1 MPWKNQGGGPGGGG
15 SGPWGSRGPGGPQ
28 PPSLEDILREGQDRL
43 RSFIP
48 DGGGRSVLIVLLIA
62 VVAWLFSGVYKVDT
76 DEQGVVLRF
85 GEWVRTTQPGL
96 HYHLP
101 GPIESV
107 ITPAVTR
114 INKTEVGFRSSTQFR
129 SSTKTE
135 KNALSRQVPEEA
147 LMLTGDENIVDINFA
162 VFWLIKDAG
171 QFLFNIRNPEAT
183 VKSVA
188 ESAMR
193 ETIGQ
198 DRLES
203 ILTKGRGEIEEHTK
217 GLMQGILN
225 EYGAGVEVSQVK
237 LEKVDPPE
245 PVLNAFRDVQAAKAD
260 QETLQNQA
268 MAYRNSL
275 VPKAR
280 GEAAQITQEAEAYK
294 QEIVARATG
303 DAERFIS
310 VYKAYKI
317 AKDVTKRRMYL
328 EAMEEVM
335 GDVNKVIIDIPAGS
349 STGVL
354 PYLPLS
360 ELLKQGDSATGSSSK
375 KSVRPAT
382 KQNSSGESGE

>member
-1 MPWKNQGGGPGGGG
+1 MPWKNQGGGPGGDG

-28 PPSLEDILREGQDRL
+28 PPNLEDILRESQDRFRSFLPGGGGL
-43 RSFIP
+43 RS
-48 DGGGRSVLIVLLIA
+48 VMIVLLIA
-62 VVAWLFSGVYKVDT
+62 VAAWLFSGVYKVNT

-85 GEWVRTTQPGL
+85 GKWVRTTQPGL

-114 INKTEVGFRSSTQFR
+114 INKIEVGFRSPLQPG
-129 SSTKTE
+129 
-135 KNALSRQVPEEA
+135 KNTPSRQVPEEA

-162 VFWLIKDAG
+162 LFWRIKNAG
-171 QFLFNIRNPEAT
+171 EFLFNIRNPEAT

-198 DRLES
+198 DRLEP

-217 GLMQGILN
+217 ELIQSVLN
-225 EYGAGVEVSQVK
+225 DYGAGIEVSQVK

-268 MAYRNSL
+268 LAYRNNI
-275 VPKAR
+275 VPKSR

-303 DAERFIS
+303 DAKRFIS
-310 VYKAYKI
+310 VYKAYEV

-328 EAMEEVM
+328 EAMEEVV
-335 GDVNKVIIDIPAGS
+335 GDLNKVIIDVPAGDG
-349 STGVL
+349 TGVL

-360 ELLKQGDSATGSSSK
+360 ELLKQEGGTGTQSPAK
-375 KSVRPAT
+375 RPTQPAPDRN
-382 KQNSSGESGE
+382 KSGESSK

>member
-1 MPWKNQGGGPGGGG
+1 M
-15 SGPWGSRGPGGPQ
+15 
-28 PPSLEDILREGQDRL
+28 
-43 RSFIP
+43 
-48 DGGGRSVLIVLLIA
+48 
-62 VVAWLFSGVYKVDT
+62 
-76 DEQGVVLRF
+76 
-85 GEWVRTTQPGL
+85 
-96 HYHLP
+96 
-101 GPIESV
+101 

-114 INKTEVGFRSSTQFR
+114 INKIEVGFRSPL
-129 SSTKTE
+129 KAG
-135 KNALSRQVPEEA
+135 KNAPTRQVPEEA

-162 VFWLIKDAG
+162 VFWRIKDAG

-198 DRLES
+198 DRLEP

-217 GLMQGILN
+217 GLMQTVLN
-225 EYGAGVEVSQVK
+225 DYGAGVEISQVK

-268 MAYRNSL
+268 MAYRNNL

-303 DAERFIS
+303 NAKRFLS
-310 VYKAYKI
+310 VYNAYKV
-317 AKDVTKRRMYL
+317 AKDVTRRRMYL
-328 EAMEEVM
+328 EAMEEVV
-335 GDVNKVIIDIPAGS
+335 GDLNKVIVDVPAGGGG
-349 STGVL
+349 GVL

-360 ELLKQGDSATGSSSK
+360 ELLKQGSSAAGSSSK
-375 KSVRPAT
+375 RSTRPAPS
-382 KQNSSGESGE
+382 QNRSGEGSK

>member
-1 MPWKNQGGGPGGGG
+1 
-15 SGPWGSRGPGGPQ
+15 
-28 PPSLEDILREGQDRL
+28 LREGQDRF

-48 DGGGRSVLIVLLIA
+48 GGGGRSVLIVLLIA
-62 VVAWLFSGVYKVDT
+62 VAAWLFSGVYKVDT

-114 INKTEVGFRSSTQFR
+114 INKIEVGFRSSTN
-129 SSTKTE
+129 TK
-135 KNALSRQVPEEA
+135 KNTLTRQVPEEA
-147 LMLTGDENIVDINFA
+147 LMLTGDENIVDINFT

-171 QFLFNIRNPEAT
+171 KFLFNIRNPEAT

-198 DRLES
+198 DKLES

-217 GLMQGILN
+217 GLMQGILT
-225 EYGAGVEVSQVK
+225 EYGSGVEVSQVK

-268 MAYRNSL
+268 MAYRNNL

-303 DAERFIS
+303 DAKRFIS
-310 VYKAYKI
+310 VYKAYKV

-335 GDVNKVIIDIPAGS
+335 GDINKVIIDIPAGG

-360 ELLKQGDSATGSSSK
+360 ELLKQGNSTAKSSLK
-375 KSVRPAT
+375 KPEQPVT
-382 KQNSSGESGE
+382 NQNSSGESSK

>member
-28 PPSLEDILREGQDRL
+28 PPNLEDILRESQDRF
-43 RSFIP
+43 RSLIP
-48 DGGGRSVLIVLLIA
+48 GGGGRSILIVLLIA
-62 VVAWLFSGVYKVDT
+62 VAAWLFSGVYKVDT

-85 GEWVRTTQPGL
+85 GKWVRTTQPGL

-114 INKTEVGFRSSTQFR
+114 INKIEVGFRSPL
-129 SSTKTE
+129 KAG
-135 KNALSRQVPEEA
+135 KNSPTRQVPEEA
-147 LMLTGDENIVDINFA
+147 LMLTGDENIVDINFT
-162 VFWLIKDAG
+162 VFWRIKDAG

-198 DRLES
+198 DRLEP
-203 ILTKGRGEIEEHTK
+203 ILTKGRGGIEEHTK
-217 GLMQGILN
+217 GLMQGVLDD
-225 EYGAGVEVSQVK
+225 YGAGVEISQVK

-268 MAYRNSL
+268 MAYRNNL

-303 DAERFIS
+303 NAKRFLS
-310 VYKAYKI
+310 VYNAYKV
-317 AKDVTKRRMYL
+317 AKDVTRRRMYL
-328 EAMEEVM
+328 EAMEEVV
-335 GDVNKVIIDIPAGS
+335 GDLNKVIIDIPAGDG
-349 STGVL
+349 TGVL

-360 ELLKQGDSATGSSSK
+360 ELLKQGSGAAGSSSK
-375 KSVRPAT
+375 RTTRPAPS
-382 KQNSSGESGE
+382 QNRSGEGGK